1 MTRVKICGLSDE
13 KNIQVACQAGA
24 DYIGFV
30 FATSKRQVT
39 IEQARQLRQ
48 AVADHVQVVG
58 VFLNQDLDF
67 IEQAVVQVGLDLV
80 QIHGEWDESL
90 RPSKPLIRAVQVQ
103 ADQGFP
109 LDQRADYLLLDAPVA
124 GSGKTFDWQ
133 LVATDAIRD
142 KLFVAGGLTVDNVQ
156 AAVQHFHPF
165 AVDVSS
171 GVETD
176 GKKDPDKIREFIR
189 RAKDDL
195 SST

>member
-67 IEQAVVQVGLDLV
+67 IEQAIAQVGLDLV

-103 ADQGFP
+103 AAQDFP
-109 LDQRADYLLLDAPVA
+109 FDPRADYLLLDAPVA
-124 GSGKTFDWQ
+124 GSGKTFGWQ

-156 AAVQHFHPF
+156 AAVQHFQPF